1 VVASAFGVHSD
12 RCLLRRVRTVE
23 TLLVVGS
30 STPFLRRCGHRSRFY
45 APFGLELWNL

>member
-30 STPFLRRCGHRSRFY
+30 SI
-45 APFGLELWNL
+45 LEIYSVSP